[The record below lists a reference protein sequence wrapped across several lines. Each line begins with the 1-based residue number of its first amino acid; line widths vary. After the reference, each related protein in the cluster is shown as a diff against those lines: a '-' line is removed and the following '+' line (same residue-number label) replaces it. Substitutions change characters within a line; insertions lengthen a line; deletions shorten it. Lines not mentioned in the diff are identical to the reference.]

1 MKKLYPIKL
10 CLLMF
15 FALCT
20 LTTYA
25 QTGSISGKIV
35 DESKLPIPGASVQ
48 IDGTQK
54 LTVSDSDGN
63 FRITGLT
70 SGTYTLTAKYIGF
83 APLKQTVTVGATNVV
98 ANFSLKGEQT
108 NLNEVIVVGYGT
120 QTKREVTGAIS
131 KVSGDKL
138 TSLPTPSFEASLQGQ
153 AAGVQVT
160 QGSGLA
166 GSGSVIRIRGIGSI
180 SAGGDPL
187 YVVDGIPIT
196 ADPFITGNRGA
207 MNQNPLATI
216 NPNDIESV
224 EILKDAGA
232 AGIYGSRGANGVI
245 LITTKRGKTGK
256 PKISLSTKYGLS
268 TYANRPEFV
277 SGSEWLQLRQEA
289 WTNDGNTGLAP
300 LPGGLTW
307 AQAQQNNTDWW
318 DILTQT
324 GKSNDQA
331 ISFSQGTDKV
341 KTYISANY
349 SDNES
354 FLKGNSYERYGFRT
368 NFDIKP
374 TTYFSTSI
382 NVGYDKGINQRVNA
396 AWGGGLGD
404 AMSTALP
411 IYPVYNAD
419 GTFFSNGANPARNLG
434 LLDWKTRN
442 SRLLAGVVMELK
454 PVKNL
459 SLKGSFNMDNLDVQ
473 DNIFTPASLNNSTI
487 GVATLYPTKIFNRT
501 FSGTATY
508 DWLITDKH
516 KVTTLVGTESQ
527 FSYRNSY
534 PNGINGPANEP
545 FSENKEN
552 LYAAM
557 QNLANNNSLLYYS
570 GNGRDTFASLFARIN
585 YSYDNKYY
593 LQVLARRDGSS
604 KFGPENKYG
613 YFPAASASWYISQED
628 FLKDNKVISN
638 LKLRASYGLVGS
650 SNFPSAQYYQQFQF
664 SGSYNGQP
672 VLFPTNVA
680 NPALRWEEGR
690 NMDLG
695 LDFGLF
701 KDRITGEFS
710 YYRKTTK
717 GALINGGISPSTGFA
732 SGYLNVGEILNEGV
746 ELSLNTTNIQSK
758 DFKWVTRLNISKNYN
773 EVVSLD
779 GLTPDAVGG
788 GTNDTR
794 IAEGYPIG
802 TNFLVRFK
810 GVDPNDGLPIWL
822 DKDGFETKT
831 FSLDNRVPVGKILPD
846 YVGGLTNTFSFKGFE
861 LNTLFTF
868 AIGGNLYDA
877 SAKRQLGVVTDWNI
891 RTDIANRWRKPGDV
905 ADFPRLTMSPGT
917 YDGLSSEWQYNS
929 TMFLY
934 DATFVRLREV
944 TLSYALP
951 ANFANKLRLQNLR
964 LFATGMNLL
973 TFSKYPGGD
982 PEIARDF
989 ENPQDRNMSP
999 NVTYL
1004 TTPQQKSIT
1013 FGLSTS
1019 F

>member
-48 IDGTQK
+48 VDGSQK
-54 LTVSDSDGN
+54 LTVTDSDGN

-83 APLKQTVTVGATNVV
+83 ASLKQTVTVGTTNVV

-120 QTKREVTGAIS
+120 QTKREVTGSIS

-256 PKISLSTKYGLS
+256 PTISLSTKYGLS
-268 TYANRPEFV
+268 TYANRPKFAT
-277 SGSEWLQLRQEA
+277 GAEWLQLRQEA

-331 ISFSQGTDKV
+331 ISISQGTDKV

-382 NVGYDKGINQRVNA
+382 NVGYDKGTNQRVNA
-396 AWGGGLGD
+396 AWGGGIGD

-516 KVTTLVGTESQ
+516 KVTTLE
-527 FSYRNSY
+527 
-534 PNGINGPANEP
+534 I
-545 FSENKEN
+545 
-552 LYAAM
+552 
-557 QNLANNNSLLYYS
+557 
-570 GNGRDTFASLFARIN
+570 GRAH
-585 YSYDNKYY
+585 
-593 LQVLARRDGSS
+593 V
-604 KFGPENKYG
+604 
-613 YFPAASASWYISQED
+613 
-628 FLKDNKVISN
+628 
-638 LKLRASYGLVGS
+638 
-650 SNFPSAQYYQQFQF
+650 
-664 SGSYNGQP
+664 
-672 VLFPTNVA
+672 
-680 NPALRWEEGR
+680 
-690 NMDLG
+690 
-695 LDFGLF
+695 
-701 KDRITGEFS
+701 
-710 YYRKTTK
+710 
-717 GALINGGISPSTGFA
+717 
-732 SGYLNVGEILNEGV
+732 
-746 ELSLNTTNIQSK
+746 
-758 DFKWVTRLNISKNYN
+758 
-773 EVVSLD
+773 
-779 GLTPDAVGG
+779 
-788 GTNDTR
+788 
-794 IAEGYPIG
+794 
-802 TNFLVRFK
+802 
-810 GVDPNDGLPIWL
+810 
-822 DKDGFETKT
+822 
-831 FSLDNRVPVGKILPD
+831 
-846 YVGGLTNTFSFKGFE
+846 
-861 LNTLFTF
+861 
-868 AIGGNLYDA
+868 
-877 SAKRQLGVVTDWNI
+877 
-891 RTDIANRWRKPGDV
+891 
-905 ADFPRLTMSPGT
+905 
-917 YDGLSSEWQYNS
+917 
-929 TMFLY
+929 
-934 DATFVRLREV
+934 
-944 TLSYALP
+944 
-951 ANFANKLRLQNLR
+951 
-964 LFATGMNLL
+964 
-973 TFSKYPGGD
+973 
-982 PEIARDF
+982 
-989 ENPQDRNMSP
+989 
-999 NVTYL
+999 
-1004 TTPQQKSIT
+1004 
-1013 FGLSTS
+1013 
-1019 F
+1019 